1 MLSQEQIKNNI
12 GDSMVSINN
21 TFSPL
26 VFESSF
32 SLFLIAVMNSTK
44 IASLSFIFSIVLNR
58 GSLPN
63 FTANSLNV
71 VLDKIE
77 NTNYKKHEIFF
88 KNLAVLYDVD
98 VPWSELGILHHPP
111 EFIFGLH
118 QLVLLLFPFF
128 FSPCL
133 HILIE
138 HLKRHQHTNN
148 EGSTYGAQH

>member
-1 MLSQEQIKNNI
+1 MLSQEQIKNNK
-12 GDSMVSINN
+12 GDSMVSIDNN

-71 VLDKIE
+71 VLDE
-77 NTNYKKHEIFF
+77 TANTNYKKHEIFF
-88 KNLAVLYDVD
+88 
-98 VPWSELGILHHPP
+98 
-111 EFIFGLH
+111 
-118 QLVLLLFPFF
+118 
-128 FSPCL
+128 
-133 HILIE
+133 
-138 HLKRHQHTNN
+138 
-148 EGSTYGAQH
+148 